1 MLEALVASFDLVFTP
16 SALGYMVIGVL
27 VGLAVGLLPGLGGPV
42 GLAVLLPFTFDMAAV
57 DAFAFLLGMLSV
69 TSTASDITAVL
80 FGVPGDAVSA
90 ALVVDGHPMAKK
102 GQVGLALGA
111 SLSSSLLGALVGA
124 VGLALALPFLRP
136 MVLSF
141 GSPELFMLALLGV
154 TFVAAL
160 SEGAVLKGLIS
171 GALGLLVSLVGMDAQ
186 TSIVRYSFGQLAL
199 WDGIGLVAVAV
210 GLFAVP
216 ELVDLA
222 ISGKS
227 IGESGVED
235 DPDRPDG
242 SGRSGEAADRD
253 VPTAMPAVATTDAT
267 GARAPAGTATAP
279 APASARAMPDVGDF
293 AGVVRG
299 MRATMRHWVLMV
311 RCSLIGVFVGI
322 MPGLGGSVAQ
332 WVAYAHA
339 VQSSPRQ
346 EEFGTGRIEG
356 VIGPGAANNSKEG
369 GSLIPTIAFGVPGSV
384 TMAILLGAFLIQGL
398 TPGPSMVG
406 ENLDLTMSFIWFIA
420 IANVVAVAF
429 CLIAI
434 KPIMLT
440 TKIRGT
446 LLIGFIAL
454 LVLVGAFA
462 EKNAMVDVWL
472 VLVFGLLGLVMNIL
486 DWPRPPLLLGLV
498 LGGLAENY
506 LFISVNRYGMSWVT
520 RPLVMIIGAVAV
532 AGIAYPLLRG
542 RRSRRD
548 RSEKVAQ

>member
-1 MLEALVASFDLVFTP
+1 MYEAFLSSLDLVFTP
-16 SALGYMVIGVL
+16 SALGFMLIGVV
-27 VGLAVGLLPGLGGPV
+27 VGLIVGLLPGLGGPV
-42 GLAVLLPFTFDMAAV
+42 GLAVLLPFTFDMAAI

-80 FGVPGDAVSA
+80 FGVPGDSVSA

-111 SLSSSLLGALVGA
+111 SLSSSLLGALIGA
-124 VGLALALPFLRP
+124 VALGLALPFLRP
-136 MVLSF
+136 LVLVF
-141 GSPELFMLALLGV
+141 GSPELFMLTLLGV

-171 GALGLLVSLVGMDAQ
+171 GGIGLVVSFVGMDAQ
-186 TSIVRYSFGQLAL
+186 TGVVRYSFGQLAL
-199 WDGIGLVAVAV
+199 WDGVGLVAVAV

-222 ISGKS
+222 VSGRS
-227 IGESGVED
+227 IGESGGEVEAD
-235 DPDRPDG
+235 SDRQGVSPAG
-242 SGRSGEAADRD
+242 SGESSPG
-253 VPTAMPAVATTDAT
+253 AT
-267 GARAPAGTATAP
+267 GAVPVATAQP
-279 APASARAMPDVGDF
+279 AARTEVVETDHGDF
-293 AGVVRG
+293 RGVVRG
-299 MRATMRHWVLMV
+299 MKATLEHWALMV

-332 WVAYAHA
+332 WVSYAHA
-339 VQSSPRQ
+339 VQSSPNQ
-346 EEFGTGRIEG
+346 HEFGTGRIEG

-406 ENLDLTMSFIWFIA
+406 DNLDLTMSFIWFIA
-420 IANVVAVAF
+420 IANVVAVGL
-429 CLIAI
+429 CLLAI
-434 KPIMLT
+434 KPIAMT

-446 LLIGFIAL
+446 LLIPSIAL

-462 EKNAMVDVWL
+462 EKNAMIDVWI
-472 VLVFGLLGLVMNIL
+472 VLVFGLLGLVMHVL
-486 DWPRPPLLLGLV
+486 GWPRPPLLLGLV

-506 LFISVNRYGMSWVT
+506 LFISVNRYGNSWLG
-520 RPLVMIIGAVAV
+520 RPIVIVIGLVAV
-532 AGIAYPLLRG
+532 AAILYPVLRG
-542 RRSRRD
+542 RRTRRATK
-548 RSEKVAQ
+548 EQL

>member
-1 MLEALVASFDLVFTP
+1 MIDAFVSSLDMVFTP

-27 VGLAVGLLPGLGGPV
+27 IGLVVGLLPGLGGPV
-42 GLAVLLPFTFDMAAV
+42 GLAVLLPFTFNMEAV

-90 ALVVDGHPMAKK
+90 ALVVDGHPMAKQGK
-102 GQVGLALGA
+102 VGLALGA
-111 SLSSSLLGALVGA
+111 SLSSSLLGALIGA
-124 VGLALALPFLRP
+124 VALALAVPFLRP
-136 MVLSF
+136 LVLAF
-141 GSPELFMLALLGV
+141 GSPELFMLAVLGV

-160 SEGAVLKGLIS
+160 TEGAVLKGLIS
-171 GALGLLVSLVGMDAQ
+171 GAIGLLVSFVGMDAQ
-186 TSIVRYSFGQLAL
+186 TSIVRYTFGQLSL
-199 WDGIGLVAVAV
+199 WDGVGLVAVAV
-210 GLFAVP
+210 GLFAIP

-222 ISGKS
+222 VSGKS
-227 IGESGVED
+227 IGESGDEKRG
-235 DPDRPDG
+235 DPDTPPPSPQHPTG
-242 SGRSGEAADRD
+242 STVAAEG
-253 VPTAMPAVATTDAT
+253 TTT
-267 GARAPAGTATAP
+267 MSNVRAGTATVD
-279 APASARAMPDVGDF
+279 RELTTKDIGDL
-293 AGVVRG
+293 AGVIRG
-299 MRATMRHWVLMV
+299 MRATMRHWALMV
-311 RCSLIGVFVGI
+311 RGSLIGVFVGI

-339 VQSSPRQ
+339 VQSSPRS

-406 ENLDLTMSFIWFIA
+406 DNLDLTMSFIWFIA

-429 CLIAI
+429 CLLAI

-440 TKIRGT
+440 TKVRGT

-462 EKNAMVDVWL
+462 EKNAMIDVWL
-472 VLVFGLLGLVMNIL
+472 VLGFGLLGLVMNIL

-506 LFISVNRYGMSWVT
+506 LFISYNRYGFSWVT
-520 RPLVMIIGAVAV
+520 RPLVIVIFAIAV
-532 AGIAYPLLRG
+532 AGIVWPLLR
-542 RRSRRD
+542 RRRD
-548 RSEKVAQ
+548 RRAREEVGR